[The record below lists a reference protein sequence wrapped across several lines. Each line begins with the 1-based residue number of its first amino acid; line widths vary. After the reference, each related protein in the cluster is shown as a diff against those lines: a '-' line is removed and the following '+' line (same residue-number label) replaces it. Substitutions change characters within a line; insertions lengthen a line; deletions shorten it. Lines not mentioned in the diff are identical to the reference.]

1 MKKLAQF
8 IRKGMNKG
16 VSMGGGWGNITGR
29 TGDIQVT
36 EKGGTRRE
44 EGVGRWLTTRV

>member
-8 IRKGMNKG
+8 SRKGMDKG
-16 VSMGGGWGNITGR
+16 VSMGGGWGTITGR

-36 EKGGTRRE
+36 EKRGDRRR
-44 EGVGRWLTTRV
+44 GRRGEMADH